1 VNESVDLPPGW
12 ERPRLAEIAQINP
25 PLDRCVISDDVSVN
39 FVPMRAVEAEG
50 GGLLRP
56 EERAYGDAKKGF
68 TSFLSGDV
76 IMAKITPCMENGK
89 TTVVPELPGSICF
102 GSTEFHVLRPE
113 RGVESRW
120 IANFLLQHDTRRAA
134 QRAMTGG
141 VGQMRVPASFLET
154 IQIPLAPAQEQ
165 AHVADALDELLSDL
179 DAGVMALEHVR
190 AKLARYRAAVLK
202 AAVEG
207 ALTSE
212 WRQQHPNVE
221 PATELVKRILAE
233 RRHRWEERQ
242 LRSFEENGQSP
253 PKSWKEKYKEPVP
266 PNGSN
271 LPKLPPDWCWTT
283 IDQIAVDVRNGYSSK
298 PDTVGNVPILRISAV
313 RPLKLDLDDLRY
325 LSGDPSEYATF
336 LIEERDLL
344 FTRYNGTRAFVGVCA
359 VVPSL
364 ERKFVHPDKLI
375 RARPLPSVPAPAFLA
390 LAANVGASR
399 RFLDG
404 RIRTTAGQAG
414 VSGGDIKE
422 LPVPLPPAREQ
433 LAIIEA
439 VEDNLSIIEH
449 IENEMDDKAAK
460 AHALRQSIL
469 RHAFTGQLVP
479 QGPNDEPASELLK
492 RIAAERDAR
501 AQQAAAAKRPI
512 RASKKKS
519 PKAP

>member
-1 VNESVDLPPGW
+1 MNPPDGLPPGW
-12 ERPRLAEIAQINP
+12 ECPRLAEIAQINP

-56 EERAYGDAKKGF
+56 EERAYGDVKKGF

-89 TTVVPELPGSICF
+89 TTVVPELPGSVCF

-113 RGVESRW
+113 QRIEPRL

-141 VGQMRVPASFLET
+141 VGQMRVPASFLEALR
-154 IQIPLAPAQEQ
+154 IPLPPPHEQ
-165 AHVADALDELLSDL
+165 VRVAEALDELLSDL
-179 DAGVMALEHVR
+179 DVGVAALEQTR
-190 AKLARYRAAVLK
+190 AKLTLYRAAVLK

-207 ALTSE
+207 TLTSE
-212 WRQQHPNVE
+212 WRQRHPDTE
-221 PATELVKRILAE
+221 PATELLGRILVE

-242 LRSFEENGQSP
+242 LRSFEEKGQAP
-253 PKSWKEKYKEPVP
+253 AKNWIEKYKEP
-266 PNGSN
+266 
-271 LPKLPPDWCWTT
+271 LPPDDGDLPGLPPGWRWTT
-283 IDQIAVDVRNGYSSK
+283 IDQIAVDVRNGHSAK
-298 PDTVGNVPILRISAV
+298 PDAIGSVPILRISAV

-325 LSGDPSEYATF
+325 LSGDPSDYAAS
-336 LIEERDLL
+336 LIQERDLL
-344 FTRYNGTRAFVGVCA
+344 FTRYNGTRTFVGVCA

-375 RARPLPSVPAPAFLA
+375 RARPLPSVPVPAFLA

-422 LPVPLPPAREQ
+422 LPVPLPPASEQ

-439 VEDNLSIIEH
+439 VEDTLSIIEH
-449 IENEMDDKAAK
+449 IESEIDDKAAK

-469 RHAFTGQLVP
+469 RQAFTGRLVP
-479 QGPNDEPASELLK
+479 QDPNDEPASELLK
-492 RIAAERDAR
+492 RIAAERDTC
-501 AQQAAAAKRPI
+501 AQQAATKRAVRTP
-512 RASKKKS
+512 KKKT
-519 PKAP
+519 PKVP